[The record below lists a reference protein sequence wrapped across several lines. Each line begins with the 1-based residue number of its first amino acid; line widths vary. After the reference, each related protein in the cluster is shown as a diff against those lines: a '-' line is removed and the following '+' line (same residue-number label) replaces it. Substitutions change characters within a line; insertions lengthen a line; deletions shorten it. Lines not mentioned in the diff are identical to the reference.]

1 MIINSITEMIGNTPI
16 IKLNNFNTFGN
27 EIYMKLEGFNPSRST
42 KDRIALRIIT
52 EAEKIG
58 MIDKDTVIIEATSG
72 NTGISLAMICALK
85 KYKLKII
92 MPDTMSVE
100 RIQLMKAYGAE
111 VILTDGKK
119 GMKECLT
126 KLEEIKKN
134 EKKHFIPDQFSNI
147 NNPMAHYD
155 ITAEEILKDME
166 NKIDIFICGT
176 GTGGS
181 FSGIS
186 KKLKEKIPTI
196 KTYPVEPSASPLLS
210 KGYTGSHQIQGMGM
224 SIGEIPK
231 VYNKNLADDIL
242 TCECEEAFKT
252 TKELA
257 KKEGI
262 LVGIS
267 TGAVLACALQIAQQ
281 NEKKGLKILLL
292 STDFGEKYL
301 SSSVYD

>member
-16 IKLNNFNTFGN
+16 IKLNNFDTFGN

-42 KDRIALRIIT
+42 KDRIALIIIT

-92 MPDTMSVE
+92 MPDTMSIE

-119 GMKECLT
+119 GMKECLI

-134 EKKHFIPDQFSNI
+134 EKKYFIPDQFSNI
-147 NNPMAHYD
+147 NNPMAHYET
-155 ITAEEILKDME
+155 TAQEILKDMK

-181 FSGIS
+181 FSGVS

-242 TCECEEAFKT
+242 TCECEKAFKI

-257 KKEGI
+257 RKEGI
-262 LVGIS
+262 LAGIS

>member
-1 MIINSITEMIGNTPI
+1 
-16 IKLNNFNTFGN
+16 
-27 EIYMKLEGFNPSRST
+27 
-42 KDRIALRIIT
+42 
-52 EAEKIG
+52 
-58 MIDKDTVIIEATSG
+58 
-72 NTGISLAMICALK
+72 
-85 KYKLKII
+85 
-92 MPDTMSVE
+92 MSVE

-111 VILTDGKK
+111 VILTDGRK
-119 GMKECLT
+119 GMKECLK
-126 KLEEIKKN
+126 KLEEVKKN
-134 EKKHFIPDQFSNI
+134 EEKYFIPDQFSNI

-155 ITAEEILKDME
+155 TTAEEILKDMK

-196 KTYPVEPSASPLLS
+196 KTYPVESSASPLLS
-210 KGYTGSHQIQGMGM
+210 KGYTGSHKIQGMGM
-224 SIGEIPK
+224 STGEIPK

-242 TCECEEAFKT
+242 TCECEEAFKI

-257 KKEGI
+257 IKEGI
-262 LVGIS
+262 LAGIS
-267 TGAVLACALQIAQQ
+267 TGAVLACALKIAQQ
-281 NEKKGLKILLL
+281 NEKKGLKILIL